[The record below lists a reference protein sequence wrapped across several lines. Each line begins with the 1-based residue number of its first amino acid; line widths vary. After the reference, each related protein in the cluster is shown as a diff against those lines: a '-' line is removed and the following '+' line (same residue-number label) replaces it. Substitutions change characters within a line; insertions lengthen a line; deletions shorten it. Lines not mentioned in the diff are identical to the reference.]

1 MGILSSKIGCWS
13 LASLLLIIIVLYMI
27 IILLHYCKNY
37 YSLPASFGSNDNH
50 IQSLRLHISIGL
62 YILHNMAGLVGKN
75 NLYSSE
81 CRVPGTAF
89 RVSF

>member
-37 YSLPASFGSNDNH
+37 YRERENKIVED
-50 IQSLRLHISIGL
+50 
-62 YILHNMAGLVGKN
+62 ILSKPV
-75 NLYSSE
+75 
-81 CRVPGTAF
+81 
-89 RVSF
+89 